1 MVKNILVALLLVI
14 LVGCG
19 SMSTTTEK
27 DIIEKADISTV
38 SGYTDS
44 IKKTVQVVN
53 VDMTKLFTLYP
64 ALQEKNVGL
73 GFAESVLDYLDETNR
88 FIFTEEKAE
97 IKERM
102 VTQFKASK
110 KGVFEE
116 PIDGKGKIKA
126 ARYFVYVTVADFA
139 VDEDETVVKGKAK
152 VVVTTF
158 IRLQVRFVNAE
169 TGQIYIGSGEGEATK
184 TGIFDNID
192 KLYGKK
198 EGAPAAGGEAGGETG
213 AGAPPPPGGEEA
225 GGAPPP
231 PPGGEGGMPTE
242 RLVRNDLDLI
252 LENTLFNSPETI
264 DLSKG
269 RNSLVEIDQKLKDLI
284 DK

>member
-1 MVKNILVALLLVI
+1 MKKILGSLTFLLL
-14 LVGCG
+14 LSGCG
-19 SMSTTTEK
+19 SMSTVTEGDEVVSK
-27 DIIEKADISTV
+27 SISTV
-38 SGYTDS
+38 SDYTGD
-44 IKKTVQVVN
+44 KTTVQVVN
-53 VDMTKLFTLYP
+53 VDLEKVFKMYP
-64 ALQEKNVGL
+64 GLQEKNVGL

-88 FIFTEEKAE
+88 FDFTEEKSE

-116 PIDGKGKIKA
+116 PIDGNGKIKA

-184 TGIFDNID
+184 TGEAFLKSLDGMTFSQSTVGKATRKALETASTNVIE
-192 KLYGKK
+192 KLIKNGVFEK
-198 EGAPAAGGEAGGETG
+198 
-213 AGAPPPPGGEEA
+213 
-225 GGAPPP
+225 
-231 PPGGEGGMPTE
+231 
-242 RLVRNDLDLI
+242 
-252 LENTLFNSPETI
+252 
-264 DLSKG
+264 
-269 RNSLVEIDQKLKDLI
+269 
-284 DK
+284 

>member
-1 MVKNILVALLLVI
+1 MKKILGSLTFLLL
-14 LVGCG
+14 LSGCG
-19 SMSTTTEK
+19 SMSTVTEGDEVVSK
-27 DIIEKADISTV
+27 SISTV
-38 SGYTDS
+38 SDYTGD
-44 IKKTVQVVN
+44 KTTVQVVN
-53 VDMTKLFTLYP
+53 VDLEKVFKMYP
-64 ALQEKNVGL
+64 GLQEKNVGL

-88 FIFTEEKAE
+88 FDFTEEKSE

-102 VTQFKASK
+102 ETQFKASK

-184 TGIFDNID
+184 TGEAFLKSLDGMTFSQSTVGKATRKALETASTNVIE
-192 KLYGKK
+192 KLIKNGVFEK
-198 EGAPAAGGEAGGETG
+198 
-213 AGAPPPPGGEEA
+213 
-225 GGAPPP
+225 
-231 PPGGEGGMPTE
+231 
-242 RLVRNDLDLI
+242 
-252 LENTLFNSPETI
+252 
-264 DLSKG
+264 
-269 RNSLVEIDQKLKDLI
+269 
-284 DK
+284 

>member
-1 MVKNILVALLLVI
+1 MKKSLGNIFLTIL

-19 SMSTTTEK
+19 TMKTTTEK
-27 DIIEKADISTV
+27 DVIETKDISTV
-38 SGYTDS
+38 SNYTNS

-53 VDMTKLFTLYP
+53 VDMTKVLALYP
-64 ALQEKNVGL
+64 DLQEKNVGL

-126 ARYFVYVTVADFA
+126 AQYFVYVTVADFA
-139 VDEDETVVKGKAK
+139 VDEDETVMKGKST

-158 IRLQVRFVNAE
+158 IRLQVRFVDAK
-169 TGQIYIGSGEGEATK
+169 TGQIYIGSGEGESQKVGESFLKNLDMKFSQSTVGKATRK
-184 TGIFDNID
+184 SLETATTKVVENLIKNGIFKN
-192 KLYGKK
+192 
-198 EGAPAAGGEAGGETG
+198 
-213 AGAPPPPGGEEA
+213 
-225 GGAPPP
+225 
-231 PPGGEGGMPTE
+231 
-242 RLVRNDLDLI
+242 
-252 LENTLFNSPETI
+252 
-264 DLSKG
+264 
-269 RNSLVEIDQKLKDLI
+269 
-284 DK
+284 

>member
-1 MVKNILVALLLVI
+1 
-14 LVGCG
+14 
-19 SMSTTTEK
+19 MSTVTEGDEVVSK
-27 DIIEKADISTV
+27 SISTV
-38 SGYTDS
+38 SDYAGT
-44 IKKTVQVVN
+44 KTTVQVVN
-53 VDMTKLFTLYP
+53 VDLEKVFKMYP
-64 ALQEKNVGL
+64 SLQEKNVGL

-88 FIFTEEKAE
+88 FDFTEEKSE

-110 KGVFEE
+110 KGVFDE

-184 TGIFDNID
+184 TGEAFLKSLDGMTFSQSTVGKATRKALETASTNVIE
-192 KLYGKK
+192 KLIKNG
-198 EGAPAAGGEAGGETG
+198 
-213 AGAPPPPGGEEA
+213 
-225 GGAPPP
+225 
-231 PPGGEGGMPTE
+231 
-242 RLVRNDLDLI
+242 VF
-252 LENTLFNSPETI
+252 EN
-264 DLSKG
+264 
-269 RNSLVEIDQKLKDLI
+269 
-284 DK
+284 